1 MTTRKSRLR
10 DLLERNREADRHLA
24 QLIGQ
29 HIDRQ
34 SEFLRELQDEVKQIE
49 GACGPLYPHT
59 PMTPEEIKADL
70 REQKRSIQSA
80 LKRWKN
86 PMRSGYDW
94 RGRLQEI
101 DRQLLSDTP
110 SLD

>member
-49 GACGPLYPHT
+49 GA
-59 PMTPEEIKADL
+59 
-70 REQKRSIQSA
+70 
-80 LKRWKN
+80 
-86 PMRSGYDW
+86 
-94 RGRLQEI
+94 
-101 DRQLLSDTP
+101 
-110 SLD
+110 